1 MLRMKMF
8 GKMKWLIVIALVLA
22 CMACDLES
30 ENKGGGNQGDG
41 DATPSDPVVTN
52 PFLGTWQGTWV
63 GGGNQR
69 LALSFTETMYNWTL
83 VDGGGWGFSG
93 LYTYQG
99 NNASLHGEMPGTAEI
114 KGNDLYLSCN
124 YFGTETVICR
134 K

>member
-8 GKMKWLIVIALVLA
+8 GKMGWLIVIALVLA

-41 DATPSDPVVTN
+41 DATPSDPAVTN

-83 VDGGGWGFSG
+83 VDGGNCKTQANQRLAFLQLPPQENCKFSR
-93 LYTYQG
+93 
-99 NNASLHGEMPGTAEI
+99 I
-114 KGNDLYLSCN
+114 DLYLS
-124 YFGTETVICR
+124 
-134 K
+134 